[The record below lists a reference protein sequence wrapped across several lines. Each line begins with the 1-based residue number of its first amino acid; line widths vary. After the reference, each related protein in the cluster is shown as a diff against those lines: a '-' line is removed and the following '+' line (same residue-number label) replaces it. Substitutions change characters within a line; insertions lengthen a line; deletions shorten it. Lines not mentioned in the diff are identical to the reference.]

1 MKKGIYLFMFI
12 AVLGGCKQQ
21 LNFVKVANNIYMNQI
36 QAFGDAMLLKGLQAY
51 REKSNILERL
61 RYSGS

>member
-21 LNFVKVANNIYMNQI
+21 LNFVKVANNQY
-36 QAFGDAMLLKGLQAY
+36 FGK
-51 REKSNILERL
+51 
-61 RYSGS
+61 

>member
-36 QAFGDAMLLKGLQAY
+36 QAFGDAMLLKVLQA
-51 REKSNILERL
+51 
-61 RYSGS
+61 